1 MPIIVTAASGKLG
14 RLVVEALLARG
25 AAPSSVIAT
34 ARDASKLGDLAER
47 GVATAALD
55 YTKPDTI
62 EAAVGAGDTVILISS
77 DAVGQRIDQ
86 HRAVIDAAKAAGAA
100 RVVYTSAPK
109 ATTSDLILAP
119 EHKATEEYLTAS
131 GIPFTI
137 LRNGWYTENYA
148 GEVAKARESGE
159 ITSSTG
165 DGRVASA
172 SRSDYAEAAAA
183 AALDES
189 TAGKTYELSG
199 DHAWD
204 WDELAAAISEIAGTP
219 VTYRRLSPP
228 STPRSSRASASTR
241 APSASW
247 SGSTGT
253 SATDSSARPPASSAS
268 SSGTPRCRWSR
279 GCGRRSSARAAQDQ
293 AAGDRAR
300 LILPGRDP
308 ARS

>member
-25 AAPSSVIAT
+25 AAPSSVVAT
-34 ARDASKLGDLAER
+34 ARDTSRLSDLAER
-47 GVATAALD
+47 GVATAPLD
-55 YTKPDTI
+55 YTKPETI
-62 EAAVGAGDTVILISS
+62 SAVIGEGDTVVLISS

-131 GIPFTI
+131 GVPFTI

-172 SRSDYAEAAAA
+172 SRSDYAEAAAV
-183 AALDES
+183 AALDDS
-189 TAGKTYELSG
+189 TAGATYELSG
-199 DHAWD
+199 DRAWD
-204 WDELAAAISEIAGTP
+204 WDELAAAISEITGTP
-219 VTYRRLSPP
+219 VAYRRLSPAEHAAQLAGFGLDEG
-228 STPRSSRASASTR
+228 TVGFVVGLDGNIRDGLLGET
-241 APSASW
+241 
-247 SGSTGT
+247 SGELRELIGHPTVPLVEGL
-253 SATDSSARPPASSAS
+253 
-268 SSGTPRCRWSR
+268 
-279 GCGRRSSARAAQDQ
+279 RAAQ
-293 AAGDRAR
+293 
-300 LILPGRDP
+300 
-308 ARS
+308 

>member
-25 AAPSSVIAT
+25 AAPSSVVAT
-34 ARDASKLGDLAER
+34 ARDTSRLSDLAER
-47 GVATAALD
+47 GVATAPLD

-62 EAAVGAGDTVILISS
+62 SAVIGEGDTVVLISS

-100 RVVYTSAPK
+100 RVVYTSAPR

-131 GIPFTI
+131 GVPFTI

-172 SRSDYAEAAAA
+172 SRSDYAEAAAV
-183 AALDES
+183 AALDDS
-189 TAGKTYELSG
+189 TAGATYELSG

-204 WDELAAAISEIAGTP
+204 WDELAAAISEITGTP
-219 VTYRRLSPP
+219 VVSRRLSPAEHAAQLAGFGLDEG
-228 STPRSSRASASTR
+228 TVGFVVGLDGNIRDGLLGET
-241 APSASW
+241 
-247 SGSTGT
+247 SGELRELIGHPTVPLVEGL
-253 SATDSSARPPASSAS
+253 
-268 SSGTPRCRWSR
+268 
-279 GCGRRSSARAAQDQ
+279 RAAQ
-293 AAGDRAR
+293 
-300 LILPGRDP
+300 
-308 ARS
+308 

>member
-25 AAPSSVIAT
+25 ATPSSVVAT
-34 ARDASKLGDLAER
+34 ARDTSRLSDLAER
-47 GVATAALD
+47 GVATAPLD
-55 YTKPDTI
+55 YTKPETI
-62 EAAVGAGDTVILISS
+62 SAVIGEGDTVVLISS

-131 GIPFTI
+131 GVPFTI

-148 GEVAKARESGE
+148 GEVAKARESSE

-172 SRSDYAEAAAA
+172 SRSDYAEAAAV
-183 AALDES
+183 AALDDS
-189 TAGKTYELSG
+189 TAGATYELSG
-199 DHAWD
+199 DRAWD
-204 WDELAAAISEIAGTP
+204 WDELAAAISEITGTP
-219 VTYRRLSPP
+219 VVSRRLSPAEHAAQLAGFGLDEG
-228 STPRSSRASASTR
+228 TVGFVVGLDGNIRDGLLGET
-241 APSASW
+241 
-247 SGSTGT
+247 SGELRELIGHPTVPLVEGL
-253 SATDSSARPPASSAS
+253 
-268 SSGTPRCRWSR
+268 
-279 GCGRRSSARAAQDQ
+279 RAAQ
-293 AAGDRAR
+293 
-300 LILPGRDP
+300 
-308 ARS
+308 